1 MKDFTPDIKKLK
13 ECDKKAFDKLFCKYA
28 GVVKAIAFR
37 YVQDWQKADDIVQEC
52 FIKIYKK
59 IEQYEGRGSFE
70 GWIKRIAV
78 NTALKYVKDLQKSYT
93 LDVDDMQVAEEETEE
108 VNNKNTKSLILNTDF
123 SKEEILE
130 VVASL
135 PTGFRTVFSMYV
147 LDGYQHKEIAEIL
160 GISESTSKTQLLRA
174 RKLLQK
180 KLFEKAQEKYRH
192 KKLNELNEIIGKK
205 KPNGKK

>member
-13 ECDKKAFDKLFCKYA
+13 KKKKKAFDKLFCKYA